1 MADFNEHLTQANKN
15 FSILGKINLSIQES
29 WDWQV
34 TISFYT
40 ALHLANA
47 HIAKKIN
54 EHYRTHGK
62 VENALNPYIN
72 LNPSAFEESAYLS
85 YKALQNLS
93 RRSRY
98 LCSDKESDDKKAYLT
113 YDKHFSKAIKH
124 LDIISGFFSKTYDYK
139 FNQIDISCEPLNNS
153 SGIIYRCKS

>member
-15 FSILGKINLSIQES
+15 FSVLGKMNASIQDS

-72 LNPSAFEESAYLS
+72 LNPSAFEEEAYLS

-93 RRSRY
+93 KRSRY
-98 LCSDKESDDKKAYLT
+98 LCNEKDTEDKKVHLT

-124 LDIISGFFSKTYDYK
+124 LDIVSSFFSKTYGYT
-139 FNQIDISCEPLNNS
+139 FNKIEISCDLLKNNT
-153 SGIIYRCKS
+153 GTIYKSKS